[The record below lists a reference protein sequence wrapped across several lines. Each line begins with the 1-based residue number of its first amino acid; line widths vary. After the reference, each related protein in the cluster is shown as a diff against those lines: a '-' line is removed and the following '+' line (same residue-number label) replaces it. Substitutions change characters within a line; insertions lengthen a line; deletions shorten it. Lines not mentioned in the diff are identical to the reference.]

1 MSRIDMLIVGLC
13 LVFGYGI
20 VTWWLSLKQ
29 PDATVADSGNTF
41 PADLSRDAPV
51 AVDAPSGQPWWQV
64 LGVLEEASWP
74 QIEQAYQAKLRQYA
88 MTHEDG
94 VGSALVALAE
104 QQTRLIEAA
113 YRQAQ
118 KARSTLIGSAVRTPP
133 DA

>member
-13 LVFGYGI
+13 LAFGYGI
-20 VTWWLSLKQ
+20 VTWFLSLKK
-29 PDATVADSGNTF
+29 PDASVADASNTF
-41 PADLSRDAPV
+41 PAELSLDAPV
-51 AVDAPSGQPWWQV
+51 AVEVPSGQPWWQV

-74 QIEQAYQAKLRQYA
+74 QIEQAYQVKLRQYA
-88 MTHEDG
+88 VGSAGD
-94 VGSALVALAE
+94 VGSALAALAE

-118 KARSTLIGSAVRTPP
+118 KARSTLIGSGVHRP